1 MIPYENSDGLV
12 DSTSRGSAK
21 QASRVMQND
30 FYYRFEQHFR
40 GSREEIKRRQSVY
53 LPILEPL
60 KTIHS
65 PSLALDLGCGRGEWL
80 ELMTENGFS
89 AQGIDLDDAMLQFC
103 AEQGFAVRKSDAL
116 DYLRSVPDATLSVVT
131 GFHIAEHLP
140 FETLQSLIV
149 EALRAL
155 VPAGILILETP
166 NPENL
171 MVGACNFYIDPTHRA
186 PLPTHLLAYLGE
198 DAGFKR
204 IKILRLNQPPQEW
217 YSTAAEFPSLSR
229 VIFGVGPDYA
239 IVAQKDVAP
248 ETLAAFSWFAE
259 KEDGSN
265 SLGGRINEFDAELLA
280 IQQETQ
286 RVQGEQ
292 MARLD
297 DLSANQRRTEEE
309 IARLTALWE
318 GSQRV
323 QGEQMARL
331 DDLSANQRRTE
342 EEIARL
348 TALWEGSQRV
358 QGEQMARL
366 EAVMN
371 SRSWRITAPLREANA
386 KSRRIKHYIKDRLK
400 AVIKGSATLVKKRPW
415 LKPLVL
421 ALLAPFPGV
430 KDRLRRAA
438 GLWPDATITIPQQ
451 DTGIVNAPTNLST
464 HAIKI
469 YKVLKHEYEKEG
481 FH

>member
-60 KTIHS
+60 KSIQS
-65 PSLALDLGCGRGEWL
+65 PSLTLDLGCGRGEWL

-89 AQGIDLDDAMLQFC
+89 AQGVDLDEAMLQFC

-331 DDLSANQRRTE
+331 
-342 EEIARL
+342 
-348 TALWEGSQRV
+348 
-358 QGEQMARL
+358 

>member
-1 MIPYENSDGLV
+1 
-12 DSTSRGSAK
+12 
-21 QASRVMQND
+21 MQND

-140 FETLQSLIV
+140 FETLQRLIV

-171 MVGACNFYIDPTHRA
+171 MVGACNFYTDPTHRA

-297 DLSANQRRTEEE
+297 E
-309 IARLTALWE
+309 
-318 GSQRV
+318 
-323 QGEQMARL
+323 
-331 DDLSANQRRTE
+331 LSANQRRTE

>member
-1 MIPYENSDGLV
+1 MIPYEIPDRLV
-12 DSTSRGSAK
+12 DFTSRGSAK
-21 QASRVMQND
+21 QVRHVMQND

-140 FETLQSLIV
+140 FETLQRLIV

-297 DLSANQRRTEEE
+297 E
-309 IARLTALWE
+309 
-318 GSQRV
+318 
-323 QGEQMARL
+323 
-331 DDLSANQRRTE
+331 LSANQRRTE

>member
-331 DDLSANQRRTE
+331 
-342 EEIARL
+342 
-348 TALWEGSQRV
+348 
-358 QGEQMARL
+358 

>member
-1 MIPYENSDGLV
+1 MIQYGNPDRLV

-60 KTIHS
+60 KTIQS

-89 AQGIDLDDAMLQFC
+89 AQGVDLDDAMLQFC
-103 AEQGFAVRKSDAL
+103 AEQGFAVRKADAL
-116 DYLRSVPDATLSVVT
+116 DYLRSVPDATISVVS

-171 MVGACNFYIDPTHRA
+171 MVGACNFYTDPTHRA
-186 PLPTHLLAYLGE
+186 PLPPHLLAYLGE

-204 IKILRLNQPPQEW
+204 IKVLRLNQPPQEW
-217 YSTAAEFPSLSR
+217 YSAAAEFPSLSR

-239 IVAQKDVAP
+239 IVAQKDAAP
-248 ETLAAFSWFAE
+248 ETLTAFSWFAE
-259 KEDGSN
+259 PEDGSN

-286 RVQGEQ
+286 RAQSEQ
-292 MARLD
+292 MARMD
-297 DLSANQRRTEEE
+297 ELSSYQRRTEEE

-318 GSQRV
+318 GAQRA
-323 QGEQMARL
+323 QSEQTARL
-331 DDLSANQRRTE
+331 DELSAYQRRTE
-342 EEIARL
+342 EEIAQL

-358 QGEQMARL
+358 QSEQTARL

-400 AVIKGSATLVKKRPW
+400 AVIKRSATLVKKRPW

-421 ALLAPFPGV
+421 ALLAPFPRV
-430 KDRLRRAA
+430 KDRLRSAA
-438 GLWPDATITIPQQ
+438 GLPPLTVIPSREV
-451 DTGIVNAPTNLST
+451 TALNSSMSIHLSPREME
-464 HAIKI
+464 I
-469 YKVLKHEYEKEG
+469 YKDLKQTVKDARRK
-481 FH
+481 

>member
-60 KTIHS
+60 KTIQS

-89 AQGIDLDDAMLQFC
+89 AQGVDLDDAMLQFC

-140 FETLQSLIV
+140 FETLQRLIV

-171 MVGACNFYIDPTHRA
+171 MVGACNFYTDPTHRA

-239 IVAQKDVAP
+239 IVAQKDAAP
-248 ETLAAFSWFAE
+248 ETLTAFSWFAE
-259 KEDGSN
+259 TENGSK

-286 RVQGEQ
+286 RVQHEQ

-297 DLSANQRRTEEE
+297 ALSAYHGRTEEE

-318 GSQRV
+318 GAQH
-323 QGEQMARL
+323 
-331 DDLSANQRRTE
+331 
-342 EEIARL
+342 
-348 TALWEGSQRV
+348 
-358 QGEQMARL
+358 EQMARL

-371 SRSWRITAPLREANA
+371 SRSWRITAPLREVNA
-386 KSRRIKHYIKDRLK
+386 LLRRSKKNIKSRVKTTIKRVAVFVRRRPRLK
-400 AVIKGSATLVKKRPW
+400 YIAEALLSKSPRLRNKLLGIIQYNETAKKRTEVF
-415 LKPLVL
+415 LGNQY
-421 ALLAPFPGV
+421 APHCV
-430 KDRLRRAA
+430 QSENVDE
-438 GLWPDATITIPQQ
+438 
-451 DTGIVNAPTNLST
+451 LSSC
-464 HAIKI
+464 AF
-469 YKVLKHEYEKEG
+469 KVFQIISEG
-481 FH
+481 TLEREVEQ

>member
-89 AQGIDLDDAMLQFC
+89 AQGVDLDDAMIQFC

-331 DDLSANQRRTE
+331 
-342 EEIARL
+342 
-348 TALWEGSQRV
+348 
-358 QGEQMARL
+358 

>member
-1 MIPYENSDGLV
+1 MIPHENPDRLV
-12 DSTSRGSAK
+12 DFTSRGPTK
-21 QASRVMQND
+21 QAIRVMQND

-60 KTIHS
+60 KTIQS
-65 PSLALDLGCGRGEWL
+65 PSLTLDLGCGRGEWL
-80 ELMTENGFS
+80 ELMAENGFS
-89 AQGIDLDDAMLQFC
+89 AQGVDLDDAMLQFC
-103 AEQGFAVRKSDAL
+103 AEQGFAVRKADAL
-116 DYLRSVPDATLSVVT
+116 DCLRSIPDATLSVVS

-331 DDLSANQRRTE
+331 
-342 EEIARL
+342 
-348 TALWEGSQRV
+348 
-358 QGEQMARL
+358 